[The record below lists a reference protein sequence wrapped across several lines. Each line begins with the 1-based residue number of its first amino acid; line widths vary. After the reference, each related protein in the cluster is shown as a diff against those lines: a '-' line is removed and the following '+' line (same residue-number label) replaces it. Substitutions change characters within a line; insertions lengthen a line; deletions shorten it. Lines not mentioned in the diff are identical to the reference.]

1 MKNVGAEEAMGFTL
15 LHHPSPVLQK
25 IVDAVHE
32 EGTGIE
38 EAIERVC
45 GSVLSFV
52 TERHD
57 LENLRL
63 FLFQAIRRVTC
74 RSYGMKVIDFLDTI
88 IIFKLI
94 D

>member
-1 MKNVGAEEAMGFTL
+1 MGFTL
-15 LHHPSPVLQK
+15 LYHPSPVLQK
-25 IVDAVHE
+25 IVNAVHE

-45 GSVLSFV
+45 GSVISFT

-57 LENLRL
+57 LESLRL

-74 RSYGMKVIDFLDTI
+74 RSYGMKASIT
-88 IIFKLI
+88 KLSRVTKYF
-94 D
+94 DCD